1 MPRPESGRRRGRPA
15 GPSDSRSAS
24 RPAAARRPAPQGA
37 AKRTRAPREGG
48 MPGRATALLVVL
60 AALALGYAYPVR
72 EYLTQRSEIAALA
85 QAQAEQRKRIAL
97 LEEEEAKWHDDRYR
111 EIQVRS

>member
-1 MPRPESGRRRGRPA
+1 
-15 GPSDSRSAS
+15 
-24 RPAAARRPAPQGA
+24 
-37 AKRTRAPREGG
+37 

-85 QAQAEQRKRIAL
+85 QAQAEQRKRITL

-111 EIQVRS
+111 EIQVRSRLYWVRKGEIPLIPIWEDEVDTGRPPPPPPPKNWIDSLWSTLDTNG